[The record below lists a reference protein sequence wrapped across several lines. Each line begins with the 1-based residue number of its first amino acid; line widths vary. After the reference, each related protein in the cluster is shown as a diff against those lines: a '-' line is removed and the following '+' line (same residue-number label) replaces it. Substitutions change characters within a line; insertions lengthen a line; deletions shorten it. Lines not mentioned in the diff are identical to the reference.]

1 MLNVPQ
7 GLMMRNREE
16 SQFRSGDTRALLGFS
31 LSCEAL
37 HKRLVIGRNG
47 GGAGTG
53 QEIAM
58 MLHYLNYHI
67 LSLNCEFLSHHVLLY
82 KGIQKIGYYLVLKMK
97 MNFWLPSNLV

>member
-16 SQFRSGDTRALLGFS
+16 SQFRFGDTRALLGFS

-58 MLHYLNYHI
+58 MLHYLRVAI
-67 LSLNCEFLSHHVLLY
+67 LQVQMVTSVACVLVNPPPITSFYFTPCPPHTQMIIYSL
-82 KGIQKIGYYLVLKMK
+82 
-97 MNFWLPSNLV
+97 